1 FVLPYLNLYG
11 GAIAMTTEQ
20 YKLING
26 MSNRY
31 YGWGGEDDDL
41 YARLEI
47 AKLKLCRFEPQT
59 SKYHMLPH
67 KTHPKRSS
75 RACYG
80 DDAISYVQVKR
91 DGKFCTVKCKICPEH
106 KVHAKL
112 YRCTL
117 VLNEEDEVIESV
129 QCEDCLASQ
138 GGCKHA
144 IAFLMWVHRR
154 SEEPSCTSIEC
165 YWKKSKLSR
174 VGSSLK
180 YLTAKELS
188 KGKPIL
194 PGDSAVL
201 KKFLDEA
208 RKRKIEDCE
217 LLKYQPTYCPIET
230 HAASMHQLVFKF
242 KEKSVEDFLKKIQ
255 ITTNL
260 ITKIEEETQGQSNS
274 PLWFELRYGR
284 VTASRAFDVSRC
296 KTTDGTLISLILG
309 GKIPDTPSM
318 KRGRIL
324 EDEVRKIVEIKLRKK
339 ISRCGLL
346 LSTEY
351 PMLAGSPDGI
361 FEDGIIEIKCPLNER
376 TYKNYVKNGSATEK
390 YYVQMQVQMYLSQK
404 KKCLYCVADPDFNN
418 NKKVELINISFDF
431 EYVDNLIKH
440 NLLNFWKCN
449 IYPLLYQ
456 SIE

>member
-1 FVLPYLNLYG
+1 MKE
-11 GAIAMTTEQ
+11 MTNTVEGSDSVCPSHGKIKKPALGFEKFQ
-20 YKLING
+20 LELQNRFALLETTGNVDEKTDTVVETLQDVSRRLFPGKRGNRESKL
-26 MSNRY
+26 SP
-31 YGWGGEDDDL
+31 ET
-41 YARLEI
+41 LELM
-47 AKLKLCRFEPQT
+47 KKRREPQDVQM
-59 SKYHMLPH
+59 SSSDR
-67 KTHPKRSS
+67 RSS

-106 KVHAKL
+106 KVHVKL

-217 LLKYQPTYCPIET
+217 LLNV
-230 HAASMHQLVFKF
+230 H
-242 KEKSVEDFLKKIQ
+242 
-255 ITTNL
+255 
-260 ITKIEEETQGQSNS
+260 
-274 PLWFELRYGR
+274 
-284 VTASRAFDVSRC
+284 
-296 KTTDGTLISLILG
+296 
-309 GKIPDTPSM
+309 
-318 KRGRIL
+318 
-324 EDEVRKIVEIKLRKK
+324 
-339 ISRCGLL
+339 
-346 LSTEY
+346 
-351 PMLAGSPDGI
+351 
-361 FEDGIIEIKCPLNER
+361 
-376 TYKNYVKNGSATEK
+376 
-390 YYVQMQVQMYLSQK
+390 
-404 KKCLYCVADPDFNN
+404 
-418 NKKVELINISFDF
+418 
-431 EYVDNLIKH
+431 
-440 NLLNFWKCN
+440 
-449 IYPLLYQ
+449 
-456 SIE
+456 